1 MRCVGRGL
9 NPPLRSRG
17 GMPLYLGVDD
27 TDSLRGMC
35 TTFLATEFVRTLS
48 AWDLI
53 GYPRLVRLNPNI
65 PWKTRGNGAI
75 CLRLGRG
82 RGRAFPVGA
91 INGQPVRA
99 YPRCGAR
106 ASPSDGLVEA
116 VEGVVETWS
125 EFEDPTTN
133 PAFVLLET
141 PPTPALYWRG
151 VRGTVTKKEALA
163 AVRGRGIWREYKN
176 GRGVIGAAAATAW
189 RPRDRTYEVLAY
201 RHPSRW
207 GTRRTIPR
215 DAVRALD
222 ASFPSTF
229 NNYDS
234 ENGRVAVAPRTPC
247 PVLCGIRGDDPREL
261 PAALASL
268 GGERPDRWL
277 VFETN
282 QGTDDHIT
290 RNPREATPGTT
301 IEVAGTVASHPRTIR
316 GGHVVFPLRWRGA
329 VDVVAYEPS
338 KQFRAIVR
346 ALAPG
351 DRVRVVG
358 AVRETPRSVNLEKLE
373 VIGLAPL
380 LSKAGNPACFHCGKR
395 MKSSGRAGPFRCRRC
410 GTRRPRSD
418 AVVVPLPRG
427 ISTRWYEPPVGS
439 RRHLSM
445 PLKRSSPGSRNE
457 RVVGRTP
464 RRASPSFSRGADT
477 VPTTALAFSRA
488 L

>member
-1 MRCVGRGL
+1 MVL
-9 NPPLRSRG
+9 WI
-17 GMPLYLGVDD
+17 GVDD
-27 TDSLRGMC
+27 TDSLQGMC
-35 TTFLATEFVRTLS
+35 TTFLATEIVRELTEDY
-48 AWDLI
+48 DLI
-53 GYPRLVRLNPNI
+53 GFPRLVRLNPNI

-75 CLRLGRG
+75 AIRVGKGRG
-82 RGRAFPVGA
+82 PFRILGSLGGR
-91 INGQPVRA
+91 PVRSYGRGGGLREVSDVVDKVA
-99 YPRCGAR
+99 GCVERLAR
-106 ASPSDGLVEA
+106 FD
-116 VEGVVETWS
+116 
-125 EFEDPTTN
+125 DPMTN
-133 PAFVLLET
+133 PAFVVLHK
-141 PPTPALYWRG
+141 PASPSLYW
-151 VRGTVTKKEALA
+151 K
-163 AVRGRGIWREYKN
+163 AVRGVVGQRVALDSLRGRATVRRYKT
-176 GRGVIGAAAATAW
+176 GRGVIGACAATAW
-189 RPRDRTYEVLAY
+189 RPRDRTYEVLTY
-201 RHPSRW
+201 RHRDSW
-207 GTRRTIPR
+207 GTERSIEPDSVIEMDHR
-215 DAVRALD
+215 
-222 ASFPSTF
+222 FPSTF
-229 NNYDS
+229 NNYDY
-234 ENGRVAVAPRTPC
+234 ENQRVVIAPHSPC
-247 PVLCGIRGDDPREL
+247 PVLFGIRGDDPSVL
-261 PAALASL
+261 PAAMAAVR
-268 GGERPDRWL
+268 GERPDRWL
-277 VFETN
+277 IFETN
-282 QGTDDHIT
+282 QGTDDHVSPHSA
-290 RNPREATPGTT
+290 PRGRTT
-301 IEVAGTVASHPRTIR
+301 VRVRGTVQRAPRVIP
-316 GGHVVFPLRWRGA
+316 GGHVVLRIGDIDA
-329 VDVVAYEPS
+329 TAYEPS